1 MRLVTAQSLIGE
13 PAVCNCFLVAG
24 HSLPTLFMSEYD
36 IRPGGSLKL
45 KGGVI
50 EGGIVKKWALNP
62 PLTYWLL
69 IALKLGRGNRNQSQT
84 LTKRRSENA
93 SMSRNSY

>member
-45 KGGVI
+45 KGGVV
-50 EGGIVKKWALNP
+50 EGGIVKK
-62 PLTYWLL
+62 
-69 IALKLGRGNRNQSQT
+69 
-84 LTKRRSENA
+84 
-93 SMSRNSY
+93 